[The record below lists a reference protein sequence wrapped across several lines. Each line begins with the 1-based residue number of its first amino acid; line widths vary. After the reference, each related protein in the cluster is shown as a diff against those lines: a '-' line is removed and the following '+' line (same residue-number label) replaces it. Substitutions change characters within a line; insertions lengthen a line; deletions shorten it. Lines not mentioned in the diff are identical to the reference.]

1 MKSINEQLVGLVQPN
16 NQQNMN
22 MNSSQKPLDGNGIW
36 QNILNANLVNPQQNN
51 PQNNGGWGTQN
62 GSNGWNNNNNWGNQ
76 NNGWGSNNKW

>member
-16 NQQNMN
+16 NQNMN

-36 QNILNANLVNPQQNN
+36 QNILNANLINPQQNN

-62 GSNGWNNNNNWGNQ
+62 GLNGWNNNNNWGNQ

>member
-36 QNILNANLVNPQQNN
+36 QNIPEAGHHHDPDKR
-51 PQNNGGWGTQN
+51 TQ
-62 GSNGWNNNNNWGNQ
+62 
-76 NNGWGSNNKW
+76 